1 MLEMLW
7 PRPLPEGGTIGIC
20 SPAGPSPRVRLDN
33 AVAHLE
39 ERGYKVVV
47 GPNTLKRQDVRD
59 YLAGTVEERLSDL
72 NGLIHDERV
81 DLILSARGGY
91 GCAQLLDG
99 IDWATLRER
108 QLGIVGY
115 SDVTALSLGAAAQA
129 GMITYS
135 GIMAT
140 AGDGFGED
148 SLDPWSAQSFFEAV
162 GGHSE
167 LTRLESTPAWTVHRG
182 PDTLT
187 ARLYPVCLTLVETLL
202 GTPYMPDLTGA
213 ILLIED
219 VEERL
224 YAIDRS
230 LTQLRLAGILDKLAG
245 LFIGSFNGV
254 NEEHDFL
261 LAAEV
266 PKLAMEFTPES
277 VAVVSGVA
285 YGHIPHR
292 FTLPVGAPVSVDMN
306 RGAFWLE
313 RV

>member
-1 MLEMLW
+1 MLW

-20 SPAGPSPRVRLDN
+20 SPAGPSKREQLDK

-39 ERGYKVVV
+39 ARGYRVIVA
-47 GPNTLKRQDVRD
+47 PNTLNRQTVRD

-72 NGLIHDERV
+72 NGLIHDARV

-99 IDWATLRER
+99 IDWATLRTR

-115 SDVTALSLGAAAQA
+115 SDVTALSLGAASQA
-129 GMITYS
+129 GMISYS

-140 AGDGFGED
+140 AGDGFGEE
-148 SLDPWSAQSFFEAV
+148 SLAPWSAQSFFEAV
-162 GGHSE
+162 GGYNE
-167 LTRLESTPAWTVHRG
+167 LRRHESDLEWTVHRG
-182 PDTLT
+182 PGKISGPLF
-187 ARLYPVCLTLVETLL
+187 PVCLTLVETLL

-245 LFIGSFNGV
+245 LLIGSFNGV
-254 NEEHDFL
+254 SPEHDAV
-261 LAAEV
+261 LAEEV
-266 PKLAMEFTPES
+266 PRLALEFTPES
-277 VAVVSGVA
+277 VAVASGVA

-292 FTLPVGAPVSVDMN
+292 FTLPVGAPVSVDLSQ
-306 RGAFWLE
+306 GTFWLE
-313 RV
+313 RM